1 MERRFNNGDFEKLVR
16 DNANQY
22 RMYPSEKV
30 WKGVHSAL
38 HSRRKWYGLTAAIMF
53 LVTGSIVSL
62 FIFNN
67 DKPGNDNL
75 AMENKISVDKKA
87 TVTPNRIAN
96 SDNTNHPTPAA
107 PYNKINKPSTHTP
120 PDPANSF
127 LNTLAFT
134 SPVHQTQKQV
144 LAPADLNDPV
154 IAENT
159 ELTAETSISESI
171 INPEHLA
178 VGFPLINSNHH
189 TSVEKEN
196 SEIENGIANEI
207 IGSQSIVDPATEKTM
222 QDAISSIASQKI
234 VLSPKKQAR
243 VTAQIYFTPTV
254 SYRKLTEN
262 KRVGNSNSLYV
273 PVIDLNNLV
282 KHKPAMGLEFGI
294 EGRYRV
300 VDNFFIKS
308 GLQFNIN
315 RYDIKAYS
323 HPTEIATVALNSGY
337 RIDSAAA
344 YSNYRNFNSSS
355 SANWLENLYF
365 QVSMPIGAEMILS
378 NKRNFQWGVSATVQ
392 PTYVIGDKAYV
403 ISSDYKN
410 YAKFPNLMRRWNIST
425 GVGTFISY
433 STGHIRW
440 QVGPHLR
447 YQHMSSFV
455 NELTIKEKP
464 YAIGL
469 KVGASLD
476 HSYKKK

>member
-67 DKPGNDNL
+67 DKSASDNL
-75 AMENKISVDKKA
+75 ASENKISVDKKA
-87 TVTPNRIAN
+87 TVTPKTIAN
-96 SDNTNHPTPAA
+96 SETTNHLTPAA
-107 PYNKINKPSTHTP
+107 PINHTKASTSAP
-120 PDPANSF
+120 QDPNNSF
-127 LNTLAFT
+127 LNSLAFNTT
-134 SPVHQTQKQV
+134 SDQTDKQV
-144 LAPADLNDPV
+144 NVVSDTNDP
-154 IAENT
+154 IIRSNT
-159 ELTAETSISESI
+159 ELAGETSISESI

-178 VGFPLINSNHH
+178 LEFPLINTSNR
-189 TSVEKEN
+189 TSVDKEETN
-196 SEIENGIANEI
+196 EIENGMANKI
-207 IGSQSIVDPATEKTM
+207 IEGQSTVDANTEKTM
-222 QDAISSIASQKI
+222 RDAISSIASQKI

-243 VTAQIYFTPTV
+243 ITAQIYFTPTV

-300 VDNFFIKS
+300 IDNFFIKS

-337 RIDSAAA
+337 RVDSAAA
-344 YSNYRNFNSSS
+344 YSNYRNYNSSS

-378 NKRNFQWGVSATVQ
+378 DKKNFQWGVSATVQ

-440 QVGPHLR
+440 QVGPHFR

-476 HSYKKK
+476 HNYKKK

>member
-62 FIFNN
+62 FIFNT
-67 DKPGNDNL
+67 DKSGNNNL
-75 AMENKISVDKKA
+75 AIENKVSVDKKA
-87 TVTPNRIAN
+87 TVTPTTIAN
-96 SDNTNHPTPAA
+96 TEITNHLTPAA
-107 PYNKINKPSTHTP
+107 PDNNTKTSNSAHQ
-120 PDPANSF
+120 DPNNSF
-127 LNTLAFT
+127 LNSLAFN
-134 SPVHQTQKQV
+134 SPSDQTHKEV
-144 LAPADLNDPV
+144 IVMSDANDQI
-154 IAENT
+154 IASNS
-159 ELTAETSISESI
+159 ELTGETLTGESI

-178 VGFPLINSNHH
+178 LDFPLINSNQH
-189 TSVEKEN
+189 SSADKEEVN
-196 SEIENGIANEI
+196 EIENGMTNKVVE
-207 IGSQSIVDPATEKTM
+207 GQSTVDPVTEKTI
-222 QDAISSIASQKI
+222 QNAISSIASQKI
-234 VLSPKKQAR
+234 VLPPKKQAR

-337 RIDSAAA
+337 RVDSAAA
-344 YSNYRNFNSSS
+344 YSNYRNFNTSS

-378 NKRNFQWGVSATVQ
+378 DKKSFQWGVSATVQ

-476 HSYKKK
+476 PNYKKK